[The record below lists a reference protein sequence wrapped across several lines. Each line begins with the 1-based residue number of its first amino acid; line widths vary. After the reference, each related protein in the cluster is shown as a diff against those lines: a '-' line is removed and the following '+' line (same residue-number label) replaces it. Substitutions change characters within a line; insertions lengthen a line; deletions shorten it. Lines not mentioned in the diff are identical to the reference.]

1 MRAMMEKRSR
11 RLDSRREERGE
22 RREERKGKLTAWL
35 LLARSAAFVGA
46 GPKRAAPLRRKKNS
60 ETLLAGR
67 PRPSRAGHG

>member
-11 RLDSRREERGE
+11 RLDS